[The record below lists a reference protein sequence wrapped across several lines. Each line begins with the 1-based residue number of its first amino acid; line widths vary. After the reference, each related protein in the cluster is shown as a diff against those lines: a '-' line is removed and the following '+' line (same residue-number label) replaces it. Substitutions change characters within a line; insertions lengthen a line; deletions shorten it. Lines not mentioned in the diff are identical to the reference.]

1 MSGLYIHIPFCV
13 KKCNY
18 CNFHFSTQF
27 NYKSQLIQAIG
38 KELILRKNELI
49 SPIKTIYFGGGTP
62 SILNYKELEYL
73 FTIIKEHYDMS
84 ETKEITFEANPDDLS
99 VEYLQFLKNQTPVNR
114 LSVGIQSFIDEDIK
128 FMNRNHNADEAI
140 QSIRSAQDIGFNNIT
155 IDLIYG
161 AQTTTHERWMYTLE
175 KAISLGIP
183 HISSYALTVE
193 PKTAFEA
200 QIRKNKLPPIDEE
213 KQAIQ
218 FEKLR
223 NKLIE
228 HKYIQYEF
236 SNFGKETF
244 FSQHNTSY
252 WKNKP
257 YLGIGPSAHSYNG
270 KDKRSWNVSHNIKYL
285 KAIEKNILN
294 YEEEVISEKDR
305 FNEKIMLGLRTLWGI
320 NIDELEKEFSSSL
333 MKHFYKELKKLEAT
347 KKVRISNQIVTI
359 HPESLFFTD
368 GIIAQFFFIDS

>member
-161 AQTTTHERWMYTLE
+161 AQTTTHERWRYTLE

-213 KQAIQ
+213 KQATQ
-218 FEKLR
+218 FEMLR

-305 FNEKIMLGLRTLWGI
+305 FNEKIMLGLRTVWGI

-368 GIIAQFFFIDS
+368 GIIAQFFFID

>member
-38 KELILRKNELI
+38 KELIIRKNELI
-49 SPIKTIYFGGGTP
+49 SPIETIYFGGGTP

-99 VEYLQFLKNQTPVNR
+99 VEYLHFLKNQTPVNR
-114 LSVGIQSFIDEDIK
+114 LSIGIQSFIDEDIK

-218 FEKLR
+218 FETLR

-368 GIIAQFFFIDS
+368 GIIAQFFFID

>member
-49 SPIKTIYFGGGTP
+49 TPIETIYFGGGTP

-99 VEYLQFLKNQTPVNR
+99 VEYLHFLKNHTPVNR
-114 LSVGIQSFIDEDIK
+114 LSIGIQSFIDEDIK

-175 KAISLGIP
+175 KAISLEIP

-218 FEKLR
+218 FETLR

-270 KDKRSWNVSHNIKYL
+270 KDKRCWNVSHNIKYL
-285 KAIEKNILN
+285 KAIENNILN

-368 GIIAQFFFIDS
+368 GIIAQFFFID

>member
-49 SPIKTIYFGGGTP
+49 SPIETIYFGGGTP

-73 FTIIKEHYDMS
+73 FTIIKEHYDIS

-218 FEKLR
+218 FETLR

-270 KDKRSWNVSHNIKYL
+270 KDKRCWNVSHNIKYL
-285 KAIEKNILN
+285 KAIENNILN

-368 GIIAQFFFIDS
+368 GIIAQFFFID

>member
-49 SPIKTIYFGGGTP
+49 TPIETIYFGGGTP

-99 VEYLQFLKNQTPVNR
+99 VKYLHFLKNQTPVNR

-140 QSIRSAQDIGFNNIT
+140 QSIRSAQHIGFNNIT

-218 FEKLR
+218 FETLR

-270 KDKRSWNVSHNIKYL
+270 KDKRCWNVSHNIKYL
-285 KAIEKNILN
+285 KAIENNILN
-294 YEEEVISEKDR
+294 HEEEVISEKDR

-368 GIIAQFFFIDS
+368 GIIAQFFFID

>member
-27 NYKSQLIQAIG
+27 NYKLQLIKAIG

-49 SPIKTIYFGGGTP
+49 TPIETIYFGGGTP

-140 QSIRSAQDIGFNNIT
+140 QSIRSAQDIGFENIT

-161 AQTTTHERWMYTLE
+161 GQTTTHERWMYTLE

-200 QIRKNKLPPIDEE
+200 QIRKNKLLPIDEE
-213 KQAIQ
+213 KQATQ
-218 FEKLR
+218 FEMLR

-294 YEEEVISEKDR
+294 YEEEIISEKDR

-320 NIDELEKEFSSSL
+320 NLEELEKEFSSSL

-368 GIIAQFFFIDS
+368 GIIAQFFFID

>member
-99 VEYLQFLKNQTPVNR
+99 VEYLHFLKNQTPVNR

-161 AQTTTHERWMYTLE
+161 AQTTTHERWRYTLE

-213 KQAIQ
+213 KQATQ
-218 FEKLR
+218 FEMLR

-368 GIIAQFFFIDS
+368 GIIAQFFFID

>member
-161 AQTTTHERWMYTLE
+161 AQTTTHERWRYTLE

-213 KQAIQ
+213 KQATQ
-218 FEKLR
+218 FEMLR

-368 GIIAQFFFIDS
+368 GIIAQFFFID

>member
-140 QSIRSAQDIGFNNIT
+140 QSVRSAQDIGFENIT

-161 AQTTTHERWMYTLE
+161 GQTTTHERWMYTLE

-213 KQAIQ
+213 KQATQ
-218 FEKLR
+218 FEMLR

-305 FNEKIMLGLRTLWGI
+305 FNEKIMLGLRTVWGI

-368 GIIAQFFFIDS
+368 GIIAQFFFID

>member
-49 SPIKTIYFGGGTP
+49 TPIETIYFGGGTP

-99 VEYLQFLKNQTPVNR
+99 VEYLHFLKNQTPVNR

-218 FEKLR
+218 FEMLR

-270 KDKRSWNVSHNIKYL
+270 KDIRSWNVSHNIKYL

-368 GIIAQFFFIDS
+368 GIIAQFFFID

>member
-49 SPIKTIYFGGGTP
+49 TPIETIYFGGGTP

-84 ETKEITFEANPDDLS
+84 ETREITFESNPDDLS
-99 VEYLQFLKNQTPVNR
+99 VEYLHFLKNQTPVNR

-218 FEKLR
+218 FETLR

-270 KDKRSWNVSHNIKYL
+270 KDKRSWNVSHNIQYL

-320 NIDELEKEFSSSL
+320 NINELEKDFSSSL

-368 GIIAQFFFIDS
+368 GIIAQFFFID

>member
-99 VEYLQFLKNQTPVNR
+99 VEYLHFLKNQTPVNR

-140 QSIRSAQDIGFNNIT
+140 QSIRSAQDIGFENIT

-213 KQAIQ
+213 KQATQ
-218 FEKLR
+218 FEMLR

-305 FNEKIMLGLRTLWGI
+305 FNEKIMLGLRTVWGI

-368 GIIAQFFFIDS
+368 GIIAQFFFID

>member
-38 KELILRKNELI
+38 KELIIRKNELI
-49 SPIKTIYFGGGTP
+49 SPIETIYFGGGTP

-99 VEYLQFLKNQTPVNR
+99 VEYLHFLKNQTPVNR
-114 LSVGIQSFIDEDIK
+114 LSIGIQSFIDEDIK

-218 FEKLR
+218 FETLR

-270 KDKRSWNVSHNIKYL
+270 IDKRCWNVSHNIKYL
-285 KAIEKNILN
+285 KAIENNILN

-368 GIIAQFFFIDS
+368 GIIAQFFFID

>member
-49 SPIKTIYFGGGTP
+49 TPIETIYFGGGTP

-84 ETKEITFEANPDDLS
+84 EAKEITFEANPDDLS
-99 VEYLQFLKNQTPVNR
+99 VEYLHFLKNQTPVNR

-161 AQTTTHERWMYTLE
+161 GQTTTHERWMYTLE

-213 KQAIQ
+213 KQAFQ
-218 FEKLR
+218 FEMLR

-270 KDKRSWNVSHNIKYL
+270 KDKRCWNVSHNIKYL
-285 KAIEKNILN
+285 KAIEKNILK

>member
-128 FMNRNHNADEAI
+128 FMNRNHNANEAI
-140 QSIRSAQDIGFNNIT
+140 QSIRSAQDIGFENIT

-161 AQTTTHERWMYTLE
+161 GQTTTHERWMYTLE

-213 KQAIQ
+213 KQATQ
-218 FEKLR
+218 FEMLR

-305 FNEKIMLGLRTLWGI
+305 FNEKIMLGLRTVWGI

-333 MKHFYKELKKLEAT
+333 MKHFYKELKKLEVT

-368 GIIAQFFFIDS
+368 GIIAQFFFID

>member
-49 SPIKTIYFGGGTP
+49 TPIKTIYFGGGTP

-99 VEYLQFLKNQTPVNR
+99 VEYLHFLKNQTLVNR

-218 FEKLR
+218 FETLR

-270 KDKRSWNVSHNIKYL
+270 KDKRCWNVSHNIKYL
-285 KAIEKNILN
+285 KAIENNILN

-368 GIIAQFFFIDS
+368 GIIAQFFFID

>member
-27 NYKSQLIQAIG
+27 HYKSQLIQAIG

-49 SPIKTIYFGGGTP
+49 TPIETIYFGGGTP

-73 FTIIKEHYDMS
+73 FTIIKEHYNMS

-99 VEYLQFLKNQTPVNR
+99 VEYLHFLKNQTPVNR

-218 FEKLR
+218 FEMLR

-270 KDKRSWNVSHNIKYL
+270 KDIRCWNVSHNIKYL
-285 KAIEKNILN
+285 KAIENNILN
-294 YEEEVISEKDR
+294 HEEEVISEKDR

-368 GIIAQFFFIDS
+368 GIIAQFFFID

>member
-49 SPIKTIYFGGGTP
+49 TPIETIYFGGGTP

-73 FTIIKEHYDMS
+73 FTIIKEHYDIS

-218 FEKLR
+218 FETLR

-368 GIIAQFFFIDS
+368 GIIAQFFFID

>member
-49 SPIKTIYFGGGTP
+49 SPIETIYFGGGTP

-73 FTIIKEHYDMS
+73 FTIIKEHYDIS

-218 FEKLR
+218 FETLR

-270 KDKRSWNVSHNIKYL
+270 KDKRCWNVSHNIKYL
-285 KAIEKNILN
+285 KAIENNIFN

-368 GIIAQFFFIDS
+368 GIIAQFFFID

>member
-49 SPIKTIYFGGGTP
+49 TPIETIYFGGGTP

-73 FTIIKEHYDMS
+73 FTIIKEHYDIS

-161 AQTTTHERWMYTLE
+161 AQTTTHERWMCTLE

-218 FEKLR
+218 FETLR
-223 NKLIE
+223 KKLIE

-270 KDKRSWNVSHNIKYL
+270 KDIRSWNVSHNIKYL

-368 GIIAQFFFIDS
+368 GIIAQFFFID

>member
-49 SPIKTIYFGGGTP
+49 SPIETIYFGGGTP

-99 VEYLQFLKNQTPVNR
+99 VEYLQFVKNQTPVNR

-218 FEKLR
+218 FETLR

-368 GIIAQFFFIDS
+368 GIIAQFFFID

>member
-49 SPIKTIYFGGGTP
+49 SPIETIYFGGGTP

-99 VEYLQFLKNQTPVNR
+99 VEYLHFLKNQTPVNR
-114 LSVGIQSFIDEDIK
+114 LSIGIQSFIDEDIK

-218 FEKLR
+218 FETLR

-368 GIIAQFFFIDS
+368 GIIAQFFFID

>member
-38 KELILRKNELI
+38 KELILRNNELI
-49 SPIKTIYFGGGTP
+49 TPIETIYFGGGTP

-73 FTIIKEHYDMS
+73 FTIIKEHYDIS

-218 FEKLR
+218 FETLR

-270 KDKRSWNVSHNIKYL
+270 KDKRCWNVSHNIKYL
-285 KAIEKNILN
+285 KAIENNILN

-368 GIIAQFFFIDS
+368 GIIAQFFFID

>member
-49 SPIKTIYFGGGTP
+49 TPIETIYFGGGTP

-73 FTIIKEHYDMS
+73 FTIIKEHYDIS
-84 ETKEITFEANPDDLS
+84 ETKEITFESNPDDLS

-200 QIRKNKLPPIDEE
+200 QIKKNKLPPIDEE

-218 FEKLR
+218 FETLR

-270 KDKRSWNVSHNIKYL
+270 KDKRSWNVSHNIQYL

-368 GIIAQFFFIDS
+368 GIIAQFFFID

>member
-49 SPIKTIYFGGGTP
+49 TPIETIYFGGGTP

-73 FTIIKEHYDMS
+73 FTIIKEHYDIS

-161 AQTTTHERWMYTLE
+161 GQTTTHERWMYTLE

-213 KQAIQ
+213 KQATQ
-218 FEKLR
+218 FEMLR

>member
-49 SPIKTIYFGGGTP
+49 TPIETIYFGGGTP

-73 FTIIKEHYDMS
+73 FTIIKEHYDIS

-99 VEYLQFLKNQTPVNR
+99 VEYLQFLKNQTLVNR

-218 FEKLR
+218 FEMLR

-270 KDKRSWNVSHNIKYL
+270 KDKRSWNVPHNIKYL
-285 KAIEKNILN
+285 KAIENNILN

-320 NIDELEKEFSSSL
+320 NIEELEKEFSSSL

-368 GIIAQFFFIDS
+368 GIIAQFFFID

>member
-49 SPIKTIYFGGGTP
+49 TPIETIYFGGGTP

-84 ETKEITFEANPDDLS
+84 ETREITFESNPDDLS
-99 VEYLQFLKNQTPVNR
+99 VEYLHFLKNQTPVNR

-218 FEKLR
+218 FETLR

-320 NIDELEKEFSSSL
+320 NIDELEKDFSSSL

-368 GIIAQFFFIDS
+368 GIIAQFFFID

>member
-49 SPIKTIYFGGGTP
+49 TPIETIYFGGGTP

-73 FTIIKEHYDMS
+73 FTIIKEHYDIS

-99 VEYLQFLKNQTPVNR
+99 VEYLQFLKNQTLVNR

-218 FEKLR
+218 FETLR

-270 KDKRSWNVSHNIKYL
+270 KDKRCWNVSHNIKYL
-285 KAIEKNILN
+285 KAIENNILN

-368 GIIAQFFFIDS
+368 GIIAQFFFID

>member
-140 QSIRSAQDIGFNNIT
+140 QSIRSAQDIGFENIT

-213 KQAIQ
+213 KQATQ
-218 FEKLR
+218 FETLR

-270 KDKRSWNVSHNIKYL
+270 KDKRNWNVSHNIKYL
-285 KAIEKNILN
+285 KAIEKNILI

-368 GIIAQFFFIDS
+368 GIIAQFFFID

>member
-49 SPIKTIYFGGGTP
+49 TPIKTIYFGGGTP

-73 FTIIKEHYDMS
+73 FTIIKEHYNIS

-99 VEYLQFLKNQTPVNR
+99 VEYLHFLKNQTLVNR

-128 FMNRNHNADEAI
+128 FMNRNHNAYEAI

-193 PKTAFEA
+193 PKTAFDA

-218 FEKLR
+218 FEMLR

-270 KDKRSWNVSHNIKYL
+270 KDKRSWNISHNIKYL

-368 GIIAQFFFIDS
+368 GIIAQFFFID

>member
-99 VEYLQFLKNQTPVNR
+99 VEYLHFLKNQTPVNR

-218 FEKLR
+218 FEMLR

-270 KDKRSWNVSHNIKYL
+270 KDKRSWNVSHNIQYL

-320 NIDELEKEFSSSL
+320 NIEELEKEFSSSL

-347 KKVRISNQIVTI
+347 KKVRISNQTVTI

-368 GIIAQFFFIDS
+368 GIIAQFFFID

>member
-49 SPIKTIYFGGGTP
+49 TPIETIYFGGGTP

-99 VEYLQFLKNQTPVNR
+99 VEYLHFLKNQTPVNR

-218 FEKLR
+218 FETLR

-244 FSQHNTSY
+244 FSLHNTSY

-320 NIDELEKEFSSSL
+320 NIDELEKDFSSSL

-368 GIIAQFFFIDS
+368 GIIAQFFFID

>member
-49 SPIKTIYFGGGTP
+49 TPIETIYFGGGTP

-99 VEYLQFLKNQTPVNR
+99 VEYLHFLKNQTPVNR

-218 FEKLR
+218 FEMLR

-368 GIIAQFFFIDS
+368 GIIAQFFFID

>member
-49 SPIKTIYFGGGTP
+49 TPIETIYFGGGTP

-99 VEYLQFLKNQTPVNR
+99 VEYLHFLKNQTPVNR

-218 FEKLR
+218 FETLR

-244 FSQHNTSY
+244 FSLHNTSY

-320 NIDELEKEFSSSL
+320 NIDELEKDFSSSL

-359 HPESLFFTD
+359 HPKSLFFTD
-368 GIIAQFFFIDS
+368 GIIAQFFFID

>member
-27 NYKSQLIQAIG
+27 NYKSQLIKAIG

-49 SPIKTIYFGGGTP
+49 TPIETIYFGGGTP

-99 VEYLQFLKNQTPVNR
+99 VEYLHFLKNQTPVNR

-193 PKTAFEA
+193 PKTAFEV

-218 FEKLR
+218 FETLR

-236 SNFGKETF
+236 SNFGKKTF

-270 KDKRSWNVSHNIKYL
+270 KDKRSWNVSHNIQYL

-320 NIDELEKEFSSSL
+320 NIDELEKDFSSSL

-368 GIIAQFFFIDS
+368 GIIAQFFFID

>member
-99 VEYLQFLKNQTPVNR
+99 LEYLHFLKNQTPVNR

-140 QSIRSAQDIGFNNIT
+140 QSIRSAQDIGFENIT

-161 AQTTTHERWMYTLE
+161 GQTTTHERWMYTLE

-213 KQAIQ
+213 KQATQ
-218 FEKLR
+218 FEMLR

-305 FNEKIMLGLRTLWGI
+305 FNEKIMLGLRTVWGI

-368 GIIAQFFFIDS
+368 GIIAQFFFID

>member
-38 KELILRKNELI
+38 KELILRNNELI
-49 SPIKTIYFGGGTP
+49 TPIETIYFGGGTP

-73 FTIIKEHYDMS
+73 FTIIKEHYDIS

-218 FEKLR
+218 FEMLR

-270 KDKRSWNVSHNIKYL
+270 KDIRSWNVSHNIKYL

-294 YEEEVISEKDR
+294 HEEEVISEKDR

-368 GIIAQFFFIDS
+368 GIIAQFFFID

>member
-38 KELILRKNELI
+38 KELILRKNEFI
-49 SPIKTIYFGGGTP
+49 TPIETIYFGGGTP

-99 VEYLQFLKNQTPVNR
+99 VEYLHFLKNQTPVNR

-218 FEKLR
+218 FEMLR

-270 KDKRSWNVSHNIKYL
+270 KDKRSWNVSHNIQYL
-285 KAIEKNILN
+285 KAIENNILN
-294 YEEEVISEKDR
+294 YEEEVIIEKDR

-333 MKHFYKELKKLEAT
+333 IKHFYKELKKLEAT

-368 GIIAQFFFIDS
+368 GIIAQFFFID